1 MDESRLDG
9 IPLFAGLT
17 KRQRAKLAREMREVR
32 LAEGDHLVDEGEFPL
47 DFFVI
52 CEGTAAVV
60 SSGKHL
66 TDLGPGDFLGEI
78 GLLQE
83 ALRTAS
89 VIATSPIAALAIPA
103 RVFREMTSTMPEAA
117 EKIRAAMEERLE
129 RDRLFGL
136 SR

>member
-17 KRQRAKLAREMREVR
+17 TGQRRKLAREMREVR

-52 CEGTAAVV
+52 CEGNAAVI
-60 SSGKHL
+60 SRGKHL

-103 RVFREMTSTMPEAA
+103 RVFREMASSMPEAS
-117 EKIRAAMEERLE
+117 EQIKAAMQERLE
-129 RDRLFGL
+129 RDRVFGL
-136 SR
+136 SP

>member
-17 KRQRAKLAREMREVR
+17 EPQRRKLAGEMREVK
-32 LAEGDHLVDEGEFPL
+32 LAQGDHLVDEGEFPL

-52 CEGTAAVV
+52 CEGSAAVV
-60 SSGKHL
+60 SRGKHL

-103 RVFREMTSTMPEAA
+103 RVFREMTSSMPEASHQI
-117 EKIRAAMEERLE
+117 EAAMQERLE
-129 RDRLFGL
+129 RDRQLGF